1 VAAVDEV
8 IRIAREAEITGIV
21 THIKALGPRVWG
33 YSAALVHRIQRA
45 RDQGVSVFA
54 DQYPYEASG
63 TSIGGALIPRWAQVG
78 GSEAL
83 LERLATPEERSRIR
97 EDIVENLDRRGGAAR
112 LQFSNHRA
120 DPSIEGRTMQEV
132 ADERGVEP
140 ADLAMELTEAGGAG
154 LVSFNMDEG
163 DIATLMRQPWTMTAS
178 DGGLTAMG
186 RGTPHPRYYGTFPR
200 KVRKYVVEEGVLDLP
215 DAIRTMTSLPAAV
228 LGLPDRGV
236 IREGAVAD
244 IAVFDL
250 ARLTDKATY
259 ADPHQF
265 AEGMVYVF
273 VNGELAIREGN
284 FTGGLHGKVLRK
296 KARPR
301 GVS

>member
-1 VAAVDEV
+1 
-8 IRIAREAEITGIV
+8 
-21 THIKALGPRVWG
+21 
-33 YSAALVHRIQRA
+33 
-45 RDQGVSVFA
+45 
-54 DQYPYEASG
+54 
-63 TSIGGALIPRWAQVG
+63 
-78 GSEAL
+78 
-83 LERLATPEERSRIR
+83 
-97 EDIVENLDRRGGAAR
+97 
-112 LQFSNHRA
+112 
-120 DPSIEGRTMQEV
+120 MQEV

-178 DGGLTAMG
+178 DGGLTTMG

-228 LGLPDRGV
+228 LGLSDRGV

>member
-1 VAAVDEV
+1 M
-8 IRIAREAEITGIV
+8 
-21 THIKALGPRVWG
+21 
-33 YSAALVHRIQRA
+33 
-45 RDQGVSVFA
+45 
-54 DQYPYEASG
+54 
-63 TSIGGALIPRWAQVG
+63 
-78 GSEAL
+78 
-83 LERLATPEERSRIR
+83 
-97 EDIVENLDRRGGAAR
+97 
-112 LQFSNHRA
+112 QFSSHRA
-120 DPSIEGRTMQEV
+120 DTSIEGRTMQEV
-132 ADERGVEP
+132 AEERGVEP
-140 ADLAMELTEAGGAG
+140 ADLAMQLSEAGGAG
-154 LVSFNMDEG
+154 LVSFNMDDG

-186 RGTPHPRYYGTFPR
+186 TGTPHPRYYGTFPR
-200 KVRKYVVEEGVLDLP
+200 KVRKYVLEEGVLDLP

-259 ADPHQF
+259 ADPHQL

-284 FTGGLHGKVLRK
+284 FTGGLHGKVLQK